1 MIALSTMTTDDNDDK
16 RSTESRFTPVRSA
29 GCSATRWSSAGSCQ
43 IRPPASPPPPT
54 YDDGVAA
61 AVSFFSLSASFL
73 SFRSRSPS
81 RSARGRIRSS
91 ACGRAEMPL
100 GSSIS
105 TASATDG
112 GECVSSERESVA
124 RAIDGSED
132 DELVVIAVDESE
144 DNDPSVRA
152 VDGSEDDEPSAMAR
166 GSSEEGEEESARW
179 SAEEEGSGRGGMDDR
194 PRSR

>member
-1 MIALSTMTTDDNDDK
+1 MIALSTMATDDDDDK
-16 RSTESRFTPVRSA
+16 RSSKSRFTPVRSA

-43 IRPPASPPPPT
+43 IRPPASPPPT
-54 YDDGVAA
+54 YDDDVAA
-61 AVSFFSLSASFL
+61 AVSFYSLSASFL

-124 RAIDGSED
+124 RA
-132 DELVVIAVDESE
+132 
-144 DNDPSVRA
+144 
-152 VDGSEDDEPSAMAR
+152 VDGSEEDEPLAMAR

-179 SAEEEGSGRGGMDDR
+179 SAEEEEGSGRGAMDDR